1 MASQNCTCML
11 QAQHAEQQLGLKI
24 SDTKQFQQMKRL
36 MQLKSQEVT
45 RLRAKLDNH
54 EPQNVADADIEFTT

>member
-1 MASQNCTCML
+1 M
-11 QAQHAEQQLGLKI
+11 

-45 RLRAKLDNH
+45 RLRAKLDKH
-54 EPQNVADADIEFTT
+54 EPQNVADADDEIKS

>member
-1 MASQNCTCML
+1 ML
-11 QAQHAEQQLGLKI
+11 QAQHAEQQLEQKM

-45 RLRAKLDNH
+45 RLRANLDKH
-54 EPQNVADADIEFTT
+54 EPQHVANADDEFKS